1 MEQVRQFT
9 PGQTLQPICSQR
21 TKNSSVCKTS
31 PSLHHPP
38 LGLIDPSF
46 GLSLVFDKSNHHHRL
61 IFHSF
66 FKNDIK
72 INNMFFL
79 GGLQTQHDP

>member
-38 LGLIDPSF
+38 LGLIDLSF
-46 GLSLVFDKSNHHHRL
+46 GLSLVFNTSNHHHRL
-61 IFHSF
+61 IKS
-66 FKNDIK
+66 IK